1 MNRPNSIR
9 KYCLNSVKV
18 SILESGLFEITLIR
32 HHIFT
37 MNFNNEIIFFTFFIK
52 SVFIK
57 SYFIIVYTILYY
69 NIINSVATLII
80 FTAMRESRNVSR
92 ILHIKETNT
101 TTIRKLH
108 TQL

>member
-37 MNFNNEIIFFTFFIK
+37 MNFNNEIIFFTFFVK

-57 SYFIIVYTILYY
+57 SYFIILYHSLH
-69 NIINSVATLII
+69 NTL
-80 FTAMRESRNVSR
+80 
-92 ILHIKETNT
+92 L
-101 TTIRKLH
+101 
-108 TQL
+108 